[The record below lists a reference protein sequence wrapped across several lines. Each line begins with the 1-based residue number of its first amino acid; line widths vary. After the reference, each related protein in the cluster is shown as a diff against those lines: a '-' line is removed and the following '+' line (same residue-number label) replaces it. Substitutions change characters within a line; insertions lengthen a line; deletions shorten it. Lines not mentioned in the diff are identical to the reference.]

1 MGVGESDSHVKGGIR
16 MERLHL
22 LGICGSLRRGSY
34 NRMLLQTVIGM
45 LPDEM
50 TVEPT
55 EIDDIPL
62 YNADLDTAEP
72 PKAVRRFREQIA
84 AADGLLIASPEYN
97 YSVPGGLKNA
107 IDWASRPANNSVL
120 NGKPIAIMGAAGG
133 RFGTV
138 RGQLNWRQVFLSTGS
153 YVMLKPEL
161 HVPNS
166 AQTFDANGTLR
177 DESLREFIQTYVDA
191 VISWMNRHNTILNK
205 V

>member
-1 MGVGESDSHVKGGIR
+1 

-34 NRMLLQTVIGM
+34 NRMLLHTVIGM
-45 LPDEM
+45 LPDEV
-50 TVEPT
+50 TVEPA
-55 EIDDIPL
+55 EIGDIPL

-72 PKAVRRFREQIA
+72 PEPVRRFREQIA

-120 NGKPIAIMGAAGG
+120 NQKPVGIMGTAGG
-133 RFGTV
+133 RFGSV
-138 RGQLNWRQVFLSTGS
+138 RAQLNWRQVFLFTES

-161 HVPNS
+161 IVPNA
-166 AQTFDANGTLR
+166 AQVFDASGTLH
-177 DESLREFIQTYVDA
+177 DESLREFIQTYADA
-191 VISWMNRHNTILNK
+191 VVDWMIRHNTTK
-205 V
+205 RVD